1 MTSFDLSV
9 FFFVFSQVF
18 WIGDLNYRI
27 NGLDIDI
34 VKTMID
40 NMKYRDLLS
49 YDQVRVQSVSGQSSI
64 RVKPEVK

>member
-1 MTSFDLSV
+1 MIYLFL
-9 FFFVFSQVF
+9 FVFSQVF

-27 NGLDIDI
+27 NGLDIDK

-40 NMKYRDLLS
+40 KMKYPDLLC